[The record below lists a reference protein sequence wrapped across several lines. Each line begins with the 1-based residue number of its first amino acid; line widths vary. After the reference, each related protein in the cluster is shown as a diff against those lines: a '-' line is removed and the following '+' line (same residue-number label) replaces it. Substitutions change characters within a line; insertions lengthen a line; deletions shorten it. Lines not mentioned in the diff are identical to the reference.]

1 MDALD
6 ARLASVEARIDQTE
20 GRLAAAEDELAIL
33 RILGS
38 YSPRVDSG
46 DAEGVAAVDA
56 TIPMGRMAEP
66 ADVGRAAAFLA
77 SPLAAY
83 ITGAELLVHGGGE
96 KPAFLSA
103 STAENKH

>member
-1 MDALD
+1 MSWLERLRDGLSKTRKQITDTAGFIGQDLRDSFTNRLDSIEDLEYALI
-6 ARLASVEARIDQTE
+6 A
-20 GRLAAAEDELAIL
+20 
-33 RILGS
+33 
-38 YSPRVDSG
+38 
-46 DAEGVAAVDA
+46 
-56 TIPMGRMAEP
+56 

-96 KPAFLSA
+96 KPAFLAA